1 MVLLVDLTVGIV
13 DQVLV
18 IDFAIPNLLGKCS
31 GGLVGEPPR
40 FNWIGGL
47 RLVDVP
53 LLSTLTSSCL
63 GSLTGSW
70 LIASGKLI
78 GECRYRD
85 AEISCQQNRGS

>member
-18 IDFAIPNLLGKCS
+18 IDFAIPNLLGECS
-31 GGLVGEPPR
+31 GGLVGEPSR
-40 FNWIGGL
+40 FSWISGL
-47 RLVDVP
+47 RLVGVP
-53 LLSTLTSSCL
+53 LLPALPGSRL
-63 GSLTGSW
+63 GSLAASW

-85 AEISCQQNRGS
+85 AEISCQ